1 VISVA
6 VALAFTW
13 LAPAPPATMALVQA
27 DEPAACDVAERAPDP
42 RCGDTLDGRDPPQAS
57 AQREAARAV
66 LAPPRM
72 AASLVLLPAVHAAAA
87 AERHSVVPW
96 LRAVSTSDDGKVG
109 VRPQL
114 QYTTG
119 FVASVGLRVFYKRLP
134 DPISD
139 LSAGFKI
146 GSANVMRG
154 ELALSGANRLGLALG
169 FSWDRRDDR
178 LFAGI
183 GSPPAGALPAIEA
196 RYRADIYRAEASW
209 HAPGESPVTL
219 ELRAGF
225 EGRDYTTGEVHGGP
239 AVTDVYGASPALVPG
254 FDVTRALIYQR
265 ARLGLDLRPAARDA
279 GGVEIGV
286 EGGVMQGIASD
297 PSRHARVGFHAVGA
311 IGGVDRALVLRF
323 MAAAVEPLGPAPVPF
338 DELVSPCGATGMR
351 GLPDGLLR
359 DRSGLVGT
367 AEYRWLISSNI
378 DATLFVDRG
387 AVAGP
392 WFAGIAPEDFHT
404 SIGAGL
410 RFYGSG
416 LPRYW
421 EEKLTQG
428 VQVAYARGRGIRLML
443 TAAVF

>member
-1 VISVA
+1 VVSAA
-6 VALAFTW
+6 VALALTW
-13 LAPAPPATMALVQA
+13 FAQTAPAIAPAEL
-27 DEPAACDVAERAPDP
+27 DEPAACGAPDRAPDP
-42 RCGDTLDGRDPPQAS
+42 RCGDTLDGRDPPEAS
-57 AQREAARAV
+57 AKRKAGRIA
-66 LAPPRM
+66 LGPPRM
-72 AASLVLLPAVHAAAA
+72 LANLVLMPVVHTAAA
-87 AERHSVVPW
+87 AERHFIFPW
-96 LRAVSTSDDGKVG
+96 LHAVSTSDDGKVG

-134 DPISD
+134 EPLSD

-154 ELALSGANRLGLALG
+154 ELGLTGGKRLGLALG

-196 RYRADIYRAEASW
+196 RYRADIYRAEAAW
-209 HAPGESPVTL
+209 HAPGASPVTL
-219 ELRAGF
+219 DLRAGF
-225 EGRDYTTGEVHGGP
+225 EGRDYTAGEVHGGP
-239 AVTDVYGASPALVPG
+239 AVTDVYGTSPALVPG

-279 GGVEIGV
+279 SGVEIGV
-286 EGGVMQGIASD
+286 DGGVMQGIAAD
-297 PSRHARVGFHAVGA
+297 PSRHARVGFHAVGT

-338 DELVSPCGATGMR
+338 DELVSPSGANGMR

-378 DATLFVDRG
+378 DATLFVDEG

-392 WFAGIAPEDFHT
+392 WFAGVAPEDFHT
-404 SIGAGL
+404 SVGAGL

-428 VQVAYARGRGIRLML
+428 VQLAYAPGRGIRLML
-443 TAAVF
+443 TAALF